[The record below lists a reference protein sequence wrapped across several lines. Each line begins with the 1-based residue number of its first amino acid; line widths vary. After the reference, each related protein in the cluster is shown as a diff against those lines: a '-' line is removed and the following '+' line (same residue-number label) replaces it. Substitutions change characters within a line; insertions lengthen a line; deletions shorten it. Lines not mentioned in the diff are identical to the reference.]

1 MTVKTSVSLSDEQDR
16 YARSL
21 VDAGKFPSVSAVVQ
35 HGIELLREDRERR
48 DAELEALRTLIDD
61 RRRGPFIDL
70 DAGEADIRATLAA
83 KRSGRA
89 AL

>member
-16 YARSL
+16 YARGL

-61 RRRGPFIDL
+61 RRKGPFIDL
-70 DAGEADIRATLAA
+70 DGGEADIRATLAA